1 MSLRGLGVSPVIK
14 LFLTKRTVFV
24 GPKTLLLALFGFP
37 AQCPESAA
45 IREGRRGADK
55 WWQKVLNVFHY
66 LRALP
71 WWLVL
76 SGSSRVHFLLF
87 MVTKPWPGREHD
99 RKRKSLNNMSSSPFL
114 GAKFA
119 NGKHNSE
126 FTIQTRGNEFAPI
139 SGTFFIAFWKCRPRD
154 QHLPLI
160 EDPHEIFNKNK
171 SMRNFPSELGNQF
184 LQNVWQL
191 KILSKKIRGML
202 LIVLKDKVK
211 SIERISTFLL

>member
-1 MSLRGLGVSPVIK
+1 MIDDSDFIFAQSLRGKKCFCWCHTNTLGTI
-14 LFLTKRTVFV
+14 LRR
-24 GPKTLLLALFGFP
+24 FP
-37 AQCPESAA
+37 
-45 IREGRRGADK
+45 
-55 WWQKVLNVFHY
+55 
-66 LRALP
+66 
-71 WWLVL
+71 
-76 SGSSRVHFLLF
+76 
-87 MVTKPWPGREHD
+87 HD
-99 RKRKSLNNMSSSPFL
+99 RKRKSMNNMCSSPFL

-139 SGTFFIAFWKCRPRD
+139 SGTFFIAFWKCRPRA

>member
-1 MSLRGLGVSPVIK
+1 
-14 LFLTKRTVFV
+14 
-24 GPKTLLLALFGFP
+24 
-37 AQCPESAA
+37 
-45 IREGRRGADK
+45 
-55 WWQKVLNVFHY
+55 
-66 LRALP
+66 
-71 WWLVL
+71 
-76 SGSSRVHFLLF
+76 
-87 MVTKPWPGREHD
+87 
-99 RKRKSLNNMSSSPFL
+99 MSSSPFL

-139 SGTFFIAFWKCRPRD
+139 SGTFFIAFWKCRPRA

-191 KILSKKIRGML
+191 KILSKKYGECYWLFWKTKLNQLRGALTIFCGQCQKML
-202 LIVLKDKVK
+202 LLMKGYDDKSTKKERPEQTNVLDSAERKLKPSREKSAVFFNIVQKAFHPPHPPPLRMWWIFLK
-211 SIERISTFLL
+211 EF

>member
-1 MSLRGLGVSPVIK
+1 
-14 LFLTKRTVFV
+14 
-24 GPKTLLLALFGFP
+24 
-37 AQCPESAA
+37 
-45 IREGRRGADK
+45 
-55 WWQKVLNVFHY
+55 
-66 LRALP
+66 
-71 WWLVL
+71 
-76 SGSSRVHFLLF
+76 
-87 MVTKPWPGREHD
+87 
-99 RKRKSLNNMSSSPFL
+99 MSSSPFL

-139 SGTFFIAFWKCRPRD
+139 SGTFFIAFWKCRPRA

-211 SIERISTFLL
+211 SIERGTDYFFVCKEFALWTMSKDAASYERLWWYKHKKRETRANQSPWFCTEKTEKKMSWFIKFDSIWWWKDITLN

>member
-1 MSLRGLGVSPVIK
+1 MS
-14 LFLTKRTVFV
+14 
-24 GPKTLLLALFGFP
+24 
-37 AQCPESAA
+37 
-45 IREGRRGADK
+45 
-55 WWQKVLNVFHY
+55 N
-66 LRALP
+66 
-71 WWLVL
+71 
-76 SGSSRVHFLLF
+76 
-87 MVTKPWPGREHD
+87 
-99 RKRKSLNNMSSSPFL
+99 SPFL

-139 SGTFFIAFWKCRPRD
+139 SGTFFIAFWKCRPRA

-191 KILSKKIRGML
+191 KILSKKIQGML

-211 SIERISTFLL
+211 SIERGTDYFFLFVKSLHCGQCQKMLRLMKGYDDKSTKKERPEQTNLLDSAQRKLKKMSWFIKFDSIWWWKDITLN

>member
-1 MSLRGLGVSPVIK
+1 MFSIILEPFPDDLY
-14 LFLTKRTVFV
+14 FLAAARCTSSYLWLPCPDQDVNS
-24 GPKTLLLALFGFP
+24 
-37 AQCPESAA
+37 QC
-45 IREGRRGADK
+45 
-55 WWQKVLNVFHY
+55 
-66 LRALP
+66 
-71 WWLVL
+71 
-76 SGSSRVHFLLF
+76 
-87 MVTKPWPGREHD
+87 EHD
-99 RKRKSLNNMSSSPFL
+99 RKRKSMNNMSSSPFL

-139 SGTFFIAFWKCRPRD
+139 SGTFFIAFWKCRPRA

-184 LQNVWQL
+184 LQSVWQL

-211 SIERISTFLL
+211 SIERGPDYFFCL